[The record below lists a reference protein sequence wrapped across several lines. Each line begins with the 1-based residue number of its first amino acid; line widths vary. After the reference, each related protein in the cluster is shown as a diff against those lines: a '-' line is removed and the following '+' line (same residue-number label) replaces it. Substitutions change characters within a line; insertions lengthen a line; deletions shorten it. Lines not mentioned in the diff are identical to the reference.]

1 MQLGHGPRSLFCQN
15 SGLSLGVA
23 LRPASLQMGYLKKG
37 GDGSLLYSVVN
48 AAEPDADG
56 EWLCSGPF
64 SFWRVRW
71 SDLCPRPVSVTS

>member
-1 MQLGHGPRSLFCQN
+1 MQLGRGARPWFCQN

-56 EWLCSGPF
+56 EWPCSGPF
-64 SFWRVRW
+64 PCPSACWC
-71 SDLCPRPVSVTS
+71 DLCPWPVSVTS

>member
-1 MQLGHGPRSLFCQN
+1 MAFRNSRTSPRSGPSFCRN

-23 LRPASLQMGYLKKG
+23 LRTASLQMGYLKKG

-56 EWLCSGPF
+56 EWLCLGPF
-64 SFWRVRW
+64 PSHLRV
-71 SDLCPRPVSVTS
+71 SLISAPGQ